1 MASPRF
7 HKSEAVIDTSCL
19 QCLLNLE
26 DSFPTY
32 KLFRALSLRY
42 YAIHIPQHVWNEIV
56 RRGRRRSQLQRLLRE
71 YSFFARC
78 DSGDDHSARLLYDK
92 QTNPKAS
99 IDRGEAEAIIQARER
114 GISEVLIDERKGRR
128 IAAAHT
134 LTPKG
139 IVGLIVEFKRNDII
153 PAARPLFDE
162 CHRTGFRLGK
172 NLIDRA
178 LRELGELS

>member
-26 DSFPTY
+26 DSFPSY

-42 YAIHIPQHVWNEIV
+42 YAIHIPQHVWNELV

-78 DSGDDHSARLLYDK
+78 DIGDDHRVVS
-92 QTNPKAS
+92 
-99 IDRGEAEAIIQARER
+99 
-114 GISEVLIDERKGRR
+114 
-128 IAAAHT
+128 
-134 LTPKG
+134 
-139 IVGLIVEFKRNDII
+139 
-153 PAARPLFDE
+153 
-162 CHRTGFRLGK
+162 
-172 NLIDRA
+172 
-178 LRELGELS
+178 